1 MGFFD
6 FFKKLFKPKKTLNTV
21 TYDEV
26 IDSIVKMEKRQ
37 DECIAQIESNV
48 EAEAQ
53 LKEKIRTTKDATLRM
68 VYAKKIG
75 ALRNSS
81 KRALDRMA
89 FAMANIDLFEMVKE
103 RIKDNNFF
111 GNSDSLMSMLGDERQ
126 LNAWLSQSLGI
137 QSNAEETLMRARERV
152 SEAESMQDHPEAI
165 YGANEDATDIL
176 AEIDREAG
184 VEAEVSTPGS
194 NQANASK

>member
-1 MGFFD
+1 MGFGD
-6 FFKKLFKPKKTLNTV
+6 FLKRLFKRRKKLDNV

-37 DECIAQIESNV
+37 DECIATIEGNV
-48 EAEAQ
+48 MAEAE
-53 LKEKIRTTKDATLRM
+53 LKEKIKNTKDSTLKM

-89 FAMANIDLFEMVKE
+89 YAMANIDLFEMVKD
-103 RIKDNNFF
+103 RIKDNTFYADR
-111 GNSDSLMSMLGDERQ
+111 DSLMSMLADERQ
-126 LNAWLSQSLGI
+126 LNAWLSKSLGM
-137 QSNAEETLMRARERV
+137 QTNAEQALINARERV
-152 SEAESMQDHPEAI
+152 SEAESMHDKPEAI

-176 AEIDREAG
+176 AEIDREEG
-184 VEAEVSTPGS
+184 IEAEASASAGTAA
-194 NQANASK
+194 ANK